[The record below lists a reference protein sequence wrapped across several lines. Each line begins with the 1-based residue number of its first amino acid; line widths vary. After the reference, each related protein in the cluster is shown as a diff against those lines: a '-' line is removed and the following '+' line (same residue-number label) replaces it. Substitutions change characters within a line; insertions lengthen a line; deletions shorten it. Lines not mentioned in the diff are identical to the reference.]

1 MSEAKNIS
9 IKECL
14 ISGTVGAILVLLIG
28 IVIFIIISPI
38 DVAPVYMLNTS
49 CVTDSIQSHQ
59 LDSLRCEHLETLK
72 DLENKGLL
80 LTPADYTSHISSF
93 YNGLIAFLIGIFVLF
108 TVGGILAVRFTSKR
122 EIEEI
127 RQDLK
132 NDTQNHI
139 LMQLQTMMNDSR
151 SFQETTL
158 TSLTGRFEDKIVT
171 REQLEEVESSIEDAK
186 REIKRHEESIDMLY
200 EYYNEFED
208 LRAANENISE
218 E

>member
-1 MSEAKNIS
+1 MAETNKIS

-14 ISGTVGAILVLLIG
+14 ISGAVGAMVILLIG
-28 IVIFIIISPI
+28 IVIYIIISPI
-38 DVAPVYMLNTS
+38 DVAPVYMLNPS
-49 CVTDSIQSHQ
+49 CITDSIQSHQ
-59 LDSLRCEHLETLK
+59 LDSLRCEQLETLK

-127 RQDLK
+127 KQDVK
-132 NDTQNHI
+132 NDTREHI
-139 LMQLQTMMNDSR
+139 ITQLQTMMKDSR
-151 SFQETTL
+151 AFQETTL
-158 TSLTGRFEDKIVT
+158 NSLTGRFEDRIIT
-171 REQLEEVESSIEDAK
+171 REQLEEVEASIEDVK
-186 REIKRHEESIDMLY
+186 RDIERHKDSIDMLY

-208 LRAANENISE
+208 LRASNENISE

>member
-1 MSEAKNIS
+1 MSDTNKSS

-14 ISGTVGAILVLLIG
+14 ISGAVGGILILLVG
-28 IVIFIIISPI
+28 IVIYIIVSPI

-59 LDSLRCEHLETLK
+59 LDSLSCAHLEVLK
-72 DLENKGLL
+72 DLEDKGLL

-139 LMQLQTMMNDSR
+139 IMQLQAMMNDSR

-158 TSLTGRFEDKIVT
+158 NSLTGRFEDRIIT
-171 REQLEEVESSIEDAK
+171 REQLEEVEASIEEAK
-186 REIKRHEESIDMLY
+186 REIKEHKESIDMLY

-218 E
+218 K